1 MSCLAL
7 SACAGI
13 DYSKAPPVGWPELDI
28 VVIAQNLKE
37 VQVTC
42 RNDFL
47 PKVQIRACA
56 QANFSSGICRIFT
69 SNPDNIDLME
79 HEKAHCRGYDHPY
92 ESSIR
97 DGFQSYQNMIR
108 RIR

>member
-28 VVIAQNLKE
+28 VVIPQNLKE

-42 RNDFL
+42 GNDFW
-47 PKVQIRACA
+47 PEVQINACVRV
-56 QANFSSGICRIFT
+56 NFEDKICRIFT
-69 SNPDNIDLME
+69 SNKNNITLMK
-79 HEKAHCRGYDHPY
+79 HEEAHCLGYDHPGDSLMTY
-92 ESSIR
+92 LFE
-97 DGFQSYQNMIR
+97 QSKKAR
-108 RIR
+108 